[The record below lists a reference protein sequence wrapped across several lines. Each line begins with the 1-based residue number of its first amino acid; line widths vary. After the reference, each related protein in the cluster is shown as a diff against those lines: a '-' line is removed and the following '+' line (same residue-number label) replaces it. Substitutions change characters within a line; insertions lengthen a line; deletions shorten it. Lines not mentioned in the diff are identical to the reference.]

1 MIFIQDLSLRFGD
14 RVIFDDISLSL
25 QDDDKIGVVGR
36 NGAGKSTLLRVID
49 GSQHVDSGTVTFASG
64 RTVAYMPQEAIM
76 QSTKTVL
83 DEAFT
88 VFEKFTAMEIEAAD
102 LEKKLEQEPANAE
115 QLVER
120 YCAIQ
125 EELAYFDRIT
135 EEQRTHEILKGLG
148 FSDAQK
154 GQVVDQLSVGW
165 KMRVVLAK
173 LLLQK
178 ADFYLFDEP
187 TNHLD
192 IIAKEWFMSFL
203 KQASF
208 GFLLVTHDRYFLQH
222 ACEKILE
229 LELGHA
235 TMYYGAYNF
244 YREQKKERQTVKE
257 AAYNRQQKEIAH
269 KEKIIEK
276 FRAKASK
283 AKMAQS
289 MIKQLDRIERIEI
302 DLDVPT
308 MYITFPESVRPGRV
322 MLEMHDVSHSFGGKQ
337 LFQHASCEIL
347 RGQKV
352 ALIAP
357 NGTGKTTLF
366 NLIAGKLPL
375 QHGTIKFGH
384 NVQTAFFE
392 QDQTIALDQNSSI
405 LEEITRAC
413 PTIQDGTVRAFLGS
427 FLFSGDDVHKKIKVL
442 SGGEKNRVAM
452 VKTLLQKANFLL
464 LDEPTNHLDI
474 QSQDLLLQALKK
486 YDGTILIVSHDHLFV
501 QQLADHILELTPS
514 GLRSYPGTYEE
525 YLVDKQAKDARERG
539 DAATSAPA
547 PSAPKE
553 NQSKKNNNDETNDF
567 ELHKKIRHLE
577 RQIEKFEQD
586 RDRVSIKLSEQTYG
600 SKEYQ
605 KALAQLEYISKEL
618 STHEKELDSLL
629 VK

>member
-1 MIFIQDLSLRFGD
+1 MIFIQDLFLRFGD
-14 RVIFDDISLSL
+14 RVLFDDISLSL

-154 GQVVDQLSVGW
+154 EQVVDTLSVGW

-203 KQASF
+203 KQAQF

-235 TMYYGAYNF
+235 TTYYGPYNF

-269 KEKIIEK
+269 KEKIIER
-276 FRAKASK
+276 FRSKASK

-302 DLDVPT
+302 DQDVPT

-322 MLEMHDVSHSFGGKQ
+322 MLEMHNVSHSFGGKQ
-337 LFQHASCEIL
+337 LFKDASCEIL

-366 NLIAGKLPL
+366 NLITGKLPL

-501 QQLADHILELTPS
+501 QQLADHILELTPN
-514 GLRSYPGTYEE
+514 GLFSYPGTYEE
-525 YLVDKQAKDARERG
+525 YLVDKQAKESADT
-539 DAATSAPA
+539 AAAPA
-547 PSAPKE
+547 APHTSKDT
-553 NQSKKNNNDETNDF
+553 QPKKNNDEPNDF

-605 KALAQLEYISKEL
+605 KALAQLDYISKEL
-618 STHEKELDSLL
+618 SSHEKELDALL